1 MIHNKLYQNINTRFW
16 FGKAKKWGWSL
27 FRTIIIIGVAFM
39 ILYPVIIKISTSF
52 KSYSDMYDPTVIF
65 IPKKPTF
72 ENFTLVIK
80 SINYPVAIVRTTL
93 ITAVISLLQVISC
106 TLVAYGLARFKFP
119 GQRLVFTAVILTLV
133 VPPQTILLPLYI
145 RFRFFNPFE
154 FFSFGGEMSGISLID
169 TLWPFVL
176 LSIGAT
182 AFKNGL
188 YIYLL
193 RQHFKNMPKVLA
205 EAAYIDGCGR
215 FGTFWHIMLKGAFSM
230 IITVFLFAF
239 VWQWNDYYYSSVLAP
254 ELHVL
259 ANDLMNLNFS
269 NISSTM
275 GSMYNSMVAAPK
287 FILQIT
293 PLMVLYIFTQRF
305 FTESIEKSGIVG

>member
-1 MIHNKLYQNINTRFW
+1 MILNKFYHNINTRLLVEK
-16 FGKAKKWGWSL
+16 GKKWSWYI
-27 FRTIIIIGVAFM
+27 FRAIIIIGVSFM

-65 IPKKPTF
+65 IPKNPTLQ
-72 ENFTLVIK
+72 NFILVIK
-80 SINYPVAIVRTTL
+80 SINYPKAILRTTL
-93 ITAVISLLQVISC
+93 ITAFISLLQVTSC
-106 TLVAYGLARFKFP
+106 TLVGYGLARFNFP
-119 GQRLVFTAVILTLV
+119 GKRIVFTSVILTLV

-154 FFSFGGEMSGISLID
+154 FFSFGGEMTGISLID

-176 LSIGAT
+176 LSIGAN

-193 RQHFKNMPKVLA
+193 SQHFKNMPKVLA

-215 FGTFWHIMLKGAFSM
+215 FGTFWHIMLKGALSM
-230 IITVFLFAF
+230 IVTVFLFSF

-275 GSMYNSMVAAPK
+275 GSMYNSMVASPK
-287 FILQIT
+287 FILQIF
-293 PLMVLYIFTQRF
+293 PLIILYIFTQRF